1 MMEYTYAYCWLSGIF
16 EFGRQVPDGALA
28 IARAPKGS
36 RKLRTAV
43 STWATH
49 DHETNTLLVPGMPA
63 ALNPYHAIQAFRR
76 FADLV
81 DADLPR
87 EEGQPS

>member
-1 MMEYTYAYCWLSGIF
+1 MMEYTYAYCWLSGII

-43 STWATH
+43 CRQSYKKIT
-49 DHETNTLLVPGMPA
+49 
-63 ALNPYHAIQAFRR
+63 
-76 FADLV
+76 
-81 DADLPR
+81 
-87 EEGQPS
+87 